1 MADHAVFREYLQL
14 LRGLEKTVGQLVE
27 LERKKAGAVRA
38 NDVQLVDD
46 CIRQEQVLSLSLR
59 GAEQKR
65 AKLLKE
71 LGLEHVKLFGLE
83 REAPEE
89 LRQEAHETAC
99 ALHRRYEEYQSA
111 SDAARTALERV
122 LIQIDQMLAA
132 EQQKAPQPQAGG
144 LRRQPQPGGEEPPE
158 GGHGADFK
166 A

>member
-89 LRQEAHETAC
+89 LRREAHETAC

-122 LIQIDQMLAA
+122 LIQI
-132 EQQKAPQPQAGG
+132 EQKAPRPQAGG

>member
-65 AKLLKE
+65 AKMLKE

-83 REAPEE
+83 RDDY
-89 LRQEAHETAC
+89 RN
-99 ALHRRYEEYQSA
+99 YY
-111 SDAARTALERV
+111 SDAGVRRSDIRLAVVGMYCYFCSWNTAV
-122 LIQIDQMLAA
+122 LSWHSWSISGKSI
-132 EQQKAPQPQAGG
+132 P
-144 LRRQPQPGGEEPPE
+144 
-158 GGHGADFK
+158 
-166 A
+166 